1 MTIAK
6 DPRYDVLFCDPDS
19 SGRSSKTLG
28 LVLRESGGGVDF
40 GVQAVSPYANRV
52 SQGDLQDSDFS
63 RGTVR
68 TQRDWTGGFG
78 KLFTYQETDS
88 FLEGTADTRFKNQ
101 VVLGPKIRKSRFYT
115 STNPQYLG
123 EGVSNATTKI
133 QSQWTKRT
141 SVTQEAYARWEDTG
155 KQEKSWQVT
164 DDISPAGNGF
174 EEINGTSVTGPTV
187 SIIVDKKEDRFDI
200 NNWKL
205 IDFDSVPGQPALYG
219 QWSSV
224 IENAESLLV
233 QSIGWRAA
241 FIFQSDG
248 VSTSRFDIHLDF
260 HRVVDGEIQP
270 YAFGRAFGFDNLL
283 NDSNDEEG
291 WIYKNLNLKIP
302 LDRNEKYVYRPMI
315 KARRGSLSLYTT
327 DTGPIDF
334 AFRADFD
341 IEESSLSEVSSGKY
355 VKWSYKNTSGASK
368 QITKVYIDCAGINTQ
383 NGTVRVGGGT
393 SSNLGPTGQNSG
405 WSKTI
410 TVGVRRSWVEVIL
423 PASVTVANNGVYWMF
438 LSVVATDLAAENECK
453 IAIYKSEETGK
464 SFFLVDYAGGGSSFS
479 NPSEIAG
486 HSVNFLVNTLVEFGD
501 PDTRAG
507 SFVLWKQAV
516 SSATTVSSVSVY
528 LEATEYISP
537 GSPVYLC
544 VSKTQIAYFDGQVNA
559 DRKIL
564 LTPSGAQWWTATL
577 GSSLSFSANE
587 IIYMGVIS
595 TASSAEGK
603 TTVKVYGSE
612 RDGFT
617 NIVSVGTIAGLNVS
631 FANATG
637 CVYFKINGGTS
648 AGFHQWSSRMYTAR
662 EVHSAFTFNT
672 AFASRNHTLRLKIK
686 VNATTGFV
694 PKWTA
699 GSSLKISIMD
709 GTSEFASKTFSFS
722 GAFPNNVEDT
732 PFSTSEKWVAID
744 FGTKSSTAKTYTIK
758 VSPVAVQDEDQFIS
772 LLLYGSADASAVVK
786 ESFYSPTSLSF
797 TSPTQ
802 VTPSQKMYYSFFSS
816 DDLPTRDTSIS
827 ASARP
832 TVYWHEYFG
841 TDRRIAWTI
850 KSKDQANWGLNAI
863 RFHARL
869 IRWDGGATVTLR
881 VYTNNNGLP
890 SASPVLSAQVSKESF
905 LGVLDKSGW
914 VTVSFTSYTI
924 ATANSLMWVSLECD
938 TPSAEDKIEFDL
950 TCGETLSYTTVM
962 SSASDGVSFGAW
974 SVVGPTT
981 ATVAAYVSTTRTI
994 TTTADHSFL
1003 AGMKV
1008 RLGSSDTEYTI
1019 SARTSRGITLLAA
1032 PSSAPTANTAILEVI
1047 DYDPIW
1053 VLNEGS
1059 GSPAAVER
1067 PPFSYKGKWYCF
1079 GGTQMYVLNAASQS
1093 VATNRVS
1100 SYNASLKTI
1109 TLGNANGFAASSYVV
1124 VLNNVRKI
1132 VSRTSSTIVLDE
1144 AISPAPVAN
1153 DPVSGVAVWEPAT
1166 SFNHKIECAAQLG
1179 DHMYVGF
1186 GGQATCMRGTVDGS
1200 GVWTFANIL
1209 DGSTAVHGSFMR
1221 QHLGYLYI
1229 SKSSGGESSLRATN
1243 GNLSKW
1249 DRITVG
1255 TADIEVTALASLGA
1269 NLIVLSK
1276 TRMFEISSIYAS
1288 HMYNYEI
1295 EANTSNGRGSIQW
1308 VADGKLYIPI
1318 KNGLNA
1324 FDGVRMTPAGP
1335 DQEYGLPNGMQGS
1348 ISCMSGTKDFLYAS
1362 VDAGASGYS
1371 SVLAFNGK
1379 GWHIVYKSPTAGKRI
1394 QAIGVEALVDA
1405 RPRLWIF
1412 EGLESSYITFPS
1424 LTDNPYAYVGAE
1436 YDGDDYVISSW
1447 FGGELS
1453 AVIKDMQSVFVRA
1466 DGCTQTCKI
1475 VLDLE
1480 ADNSGAWCRIGEVT
1494 ESPSAEFNLD
1504 IAGMTTK
1511 TIRSFNTT
1519 GLVKTIYVNET
1530 LGDVSVGE
1538 FVSVNGEVRQVKT
1551 VGSGF
1556 FTLAAPLTSAPAV
1569 GDYVFPSRPVG
1580 KEFRYRATL
1589 VSNNAS
1595 LTPKLVRIS
1604 FRMQEYTMSRF
1615 RFSLSAVVDDEIL
1628 LRTGAADMDMEADD
1642 YRSELYSWMKR
1653 TTPFTMVAPDG
1664 KNWRVKIMGGSE
1676 STWTRKE
1683 IGQNNQRFSSII
1695 QLQLDEV

>member
-123 EGVSNATTKI
+123 EGVSNAPTKI

-164 DDISPAGNGF
+164 DDISPYGNGS
-174 EEINGTSVTGPTV
+174 EEINGTSVTGPLIPFKV
-187 SIIVDKKEDRFDI
+187 NVNDERFDL
-200 NNWKL
+200 NNWTNYFL
-205 IDFDSVPGQPALYG
+205 DSGAGLPALYG
-219 QWSSV
+219 QYSSV
-224 IENAESLLV
+224 IEDTERITV
-233 QSIGWRAA
+233 IGLRWRGFDIATDSSGTA
-241 FIFQSDG
+241 
-248 VSTSRFDIHLDF
+248 RFDIHLDF
-260 HRVVDGEIQP
+260 HEVIDGEIQP
-270 YAFGRAFGFDNLL
+270 FAFGYRWVFDNLTWW
-283 NDSNDEEG
+283 DSGSYG
-291 WIYKNLNLKIP
+291 WIY
-302 LDRNEKYVYRPMI
+302 LDESLPKVSFGLPSDRKWVYRPMI
-315 KARRGSLSLYTT
+315 KARRGQVNLSVTQ
-327 DTGPIDF
+327 TGPFDF
-334 AFRADFD
+334 GVTPSF
-341 IEESSLSEVSSGKY
+341 ELSKVGSAEVSSGKY

-368 QITKVYIDCAGINTQ
+368 QITKVYIDCAGTNTQ

-410 TVGVRRSWVEVIL
+410 TVGTRRSWVEVIL
-423 PASVTVANNGVYWMF
+423 PSPVTVANNGVYWMF
-438 LSVVATDLAAENECK
+438 LSVVANDLAADNECK

-486 HSVNFLVNTLVEFGD
+486 HSVNFFINTLVEFGD

-516 SSATTVSSVSVY
+516 SSSTTVSSVSVY

-544 VSKTQIAYFDGQVNA
+544 VSKTQIAYFDGQINA

-587 IIYMGVIS
+587 TIYMGVIS

-648 AGFHQWSSRMYTAR
+648 AGFHQWSSKMYIAR

-686 VNATTGFV
+686 VNATGFV
-694 PKWTA
+694 PKWTG

-709 GTSEFASKTFSFS
+709 GTSEFASKTFLFS
-722 GAFPNNVEDT
+722 DAFPNNVEDT

-744 FGTKSSTAKTYTIK
+744 FGTKSSSAKTYTIK
-758 VSPVAVQDEDQFIS
+758 VSPVAVQNEDQFIS
-772 LLLYGSADASAVVK
+772 LLLYGSEDASAVVK

-797 TSPTQ
+797 TSPAQ

-816 DDLPTRDTSIS
+816 NDLPTRDTSIS

-890 SASPVLSAQVSKESF
+890 STTSVREVQVSKESF

-914 VTVSFTSYTI
+914 VTVSFSSYTI

-950 TCGETLSYTTVM
+950 TCGETPNYTTVM

-981 ATVAAYVSTTRTI
+981 ATVAAYVSTTQTI

-1008 RLGSSDTEYTI
+1008 RLGSSATEYNI
-1019 SARTSRGITLLAA
+1019 SARTSRHITLSPA
-1032 PSSAPTANTAILEVI
+1032 PSSAPAANTAILEVI

-1100 SYNASLKTI
+1100 SYSSNTI
-1109 TLGNANGFAASSYVV
+1109 TLGSANGFAASSYVA

-1186 GGQATCMRGTVDGS
+1186 GGQSTCMRGTVNGS
-1200 GVWTFANIL
+1200 GVWAFANIL
-1209 DGSTAVHGSFMR
+1209 DGSTAVYGNFMR

-1394 QAIGVEALVDA
+1394 QAIGIEALVDA

-1453 AVIKDMQSVFVRA
+1453 AVVKDMQSVFVRA

-1480 ADNSGAWCRIGEVT
+1480 ADNSGAWCRIGEIT